1 MEGWRF
7 IPDEQI
13 YYGRLRKLLPSPPL
27 PAFNT
32 IVYSAARI
40 NATFD
45 LIYLDMRVYASQ
57 ACGGSKLLPSDVR
70 SEPAPHV
77 VCIVPSTLYPFGSGG
92 LVFAPTFIFADSGGR
107 EGGRERERAVVSGQR
122 TMPNGERT
130 RRREG
135 SRDRAGGIKRPER
148 SLIRDGIVKQIAAF
162 EHIVAL
168 RPMKIGLC
176 DPDRLQSTGLFLA
189 MSND

>member
-107 EGGRERERAVVSGQR
+107 EGGRERER
-122 TMPNGERT
+122 ER
-130 RRREG
+130 
-135 SRDRAGGIKRPER
+135 ER
-148 SLIRDGIVKQIAAF
+148 SLADNGQCRMARGLGGERDREIERAG
-162 EHIVAL
+162 
-168 RPMKIGLC
+168 
-176 DPDRLQSTGLFLA
+176 
-189 MSND
+189 